1 VKPGPHAA
9 ATAKGASDPL
19 HRARIDAFMGE
30 VVELVPPTTAA
41 LSALACARGHYL
53 IRRRCRRVGPDWYRN
68 VVWRQNIYCHR
79 RTGWLSNDEPA
90 MMTGAKGPPTS
101 HHDDFE
107 IVVH

>member
-1 VKPGPHAA
+1 
-9 ATAKGASDPL
+9 
-19 HRARIDAFMGE
+19 MGE
-30 VVELVPPTTAA
+30 VVELVLPTTAA

-101 HHDDFE
+101 HMMTSKSWSIEVGTKPRDGSDL
-107 IVVH
+107 